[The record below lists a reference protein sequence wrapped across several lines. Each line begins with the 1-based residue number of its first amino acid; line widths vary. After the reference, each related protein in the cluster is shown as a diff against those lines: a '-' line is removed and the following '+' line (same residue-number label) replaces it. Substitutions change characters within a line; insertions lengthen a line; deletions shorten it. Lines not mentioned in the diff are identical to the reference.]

1 MSATQIRT
9 FQKLTMTKLKM
20 KSLSKVSHY
29 NINLPMAIFTS
40 TNNISPNSSES
51 FYIDLPS
58 PPLISMATSLRFP
71 QGRLYGIGQPSS
83 VMLNKCLQ
91 GGGGGGG
98 GRKLTKPFWPDTSSR
113 LSRTLRSQNTT
124 SGYIEERASK
134 RFFTLKIGAVNGLHE
149 ISACLR
155 IKINNNKKFTWRHP
169 RLSLGSTVLK
179 CPGLFKG

>member
-9 FQKLTMTKLKM
+9 FQKFTMTKLKM

-71 QGRLYGIGQPSS
+71 YGRLYGIGQPSS
-83 VMLNKCLQ
+83 VMLNKCLEGE
-91 GGGGGGG
+91 GGG
-98 GRKLTKPFWPDTSSR
+98 S
-113 LSRTLRSQNTT
+113 
-124 SGYIEERASK
+124 
-134 RFFTLKIGAVNGLHE
+134 
-149 ISACLR
+149 
-155 IKINNNKKFTWRHP
+155 
-169 RLSLGSTVLK
+169 
-179 CPGLFKG
+179 